1 MAVKYKLVFSDF
13 DDTLTRSDGSISE
26 RTVRAIAEYEKAGG
40 KFVVCTGRSYASIKK
55 QLPRVYGE
63 RAARVPV
70 ICFQGGLTADEN
82 GNVIR
87 RVAMDKGDLAELAA
101 EAEAREI
108 VAQTYS
114 GDRMYCSR
122 MTVESREYEIITDCT
137 FDLVGDLVG
146 FIKRY
151 DGDFDKLLMI
161 AEPDR
166 VQTLKRDFEKRG
178 YASTRFVFSRPK
190 YLEAIPV
197 SSGKDKAI
205 QYFIERF
212 GYRKEDAAAFGDS
225 NNDTDMLKAAYF
237 GVAMGNARE
246 ECKLAADYVTDT
258 NDNDGLA
265 KMLESFIL
273 A

>member
-26 RTVRAIAEYEKAGG
+26 RTVKAVAEYEKAGG
-40 KFVVCTGRSYASIKK
+40 MFVVCTGRSYASIKK

-63 RAARVPV
+63 RAAHVPV
-70 ICFQGGLTADEN
+70 ICFQGGLTADTQ
-82 GNVIR
+82 GRVIR
-87 RVAMDKGDLAELAA
+87 RVAMDRNDLIELAT
-101 EAEAREI
+101 EAEKRGI

-114 GDRMYCSR
+114 GDRMYCSK

-146 FIKRY
+146 FIKNY
-151 DGDFDKLLMI
+151 DGEFDKLLMI
-161 AEPDR
+161 AEPEK
-166 VQTLKRDFEKRG
+166 VQSLKRGFEAKG
-178 YASTRFVFSRPK
+178 YPSTRFVFSKPR
-190 YLEAIPV
+190 YLEAIP
-197 SSGKDKAI
+197 SCSGKDKAI
-205 QYFIERF
+205 EFFVKKF
-212 GYRKEDAAAFGDS
+212 GFDREDVAAFGDS
-225 NNDTDMLKAAYF
+225 NNDTDMLKTAFF

-246 ECKLAADYVTDT
+246 ECKLAAACVADT

-273 A
+273 